1 MDRVAAER
9 AEALRET
16 RGDLI
21 AFVGAFGAGLLLY
34 VVLHVWLDVR
44 QAFVTFA
51 VLAVMFG
58 YAYLAA
64 KQSRFRVR
72 LDQAGD
78 NAYYLG
84 LLFTLTSMAF
94 ALYEFGV
101 TTDAGAAAGAAGAGA
116 GGGAGGGLPGAA
128 GGAGQT
134 AIGETGVDEIIS
146 NFGIALASTVAGIF
160 LRVFLHQ
167 MRVDPADVENMTRI
181 ELSDASKRVRASLDT
196 VYLDF
201 GRFHSE
207 VRQRTEDVV
216 RNLLTDAAT
225 AMGNVT
231 AELAAATKT
240 LLDATAANQQELLR
254 RTTETTRMLES
265 GAVAAASA
273 LDKLKDV
280 APPPAE
286 LSARMKE
293 LADVVG
299 KLGAD
304 LAAANQQ
311 LAGSAGRLERIG
323 LALERDREL
332 FDAVARSVRSA
343 TDEAVLAQNAA
354 TEVLSR
360 LSAVTR
366 TLADN
371 FRDAGGPSNGNT
383 PRAS

>member
-1 MDRVAAER
+1 MMDRVAAER

-16 RGDLI
+16 RGDLL
-21 AFVGAFGAGLLLY
+21 AFVGAFGTGLLFY
-34 VVLHVWLDVR
+34 IVLHAWLDVR
-44 QAFVTFA
+44 QVFVT
-51 VLAVMFG
+51 LAILGVMFA
-58 YAYLAA
+58 YAFLAA
-64 KQSRFRVR
+64 KTSRFRVR

-101 TTDAGAAAGAAGAGA
+101 STDPGPGGEAGI
-116 GGGAGGGLPGAA
+116 
-128 GGAGQT
+128 GQT
-134 AIGETGVDEIIS
+134 GIDEIIS

-216 RNLLTDAAT
+216 SRMLTEAAT

-231 AELAAATKT
+231 TELANATKT
-240 LLDATAANQQELLR
+240 LLDATAESQQELLR
-254 RTTETTRMLES
+254 RTAEMTQVLGE
-265 GAVAAASA
+265 GAAAAASA

-280 APPPAE
+280 GPPPAE
-286 LSARMKE
+286 LTKNLKE

-299 KLGAD
+299 RLGTD

-323 LALERDREL
+323 QALERDREL
-332 FDAVARSVRSA
+332 FDAVARSVRTA

-354 TEVLSR
+354 NEVLSR

-366 TLADN
+366 TLAEEI
-371 FRDAGGPSNGNT
+371 RDSDGPTNGDS

>member
-21 AFVGAFGAGLLLY
+21 AFVGAFGAGVTLY
-34 VVLHVWLDVR
+34 VVLHVLLDVR
-44 QAFVTFA
+44 QAYVTFA
-51 VLAVMFG
+51 ILLVMG
-58 YAYLAA
+58 AYAFMAA
-64 KQSRFRVR
+64 KTARFRVR

-101 TTDAGAAAGAAGAGA
+101 RTGEGAS
-116 GGGAGGGLPGAA
+116 
-128 GGAGQT
+128 
-134 AIGETGVDEIIS
+134 GVDQIIS

-201 GRFHSE
+201 GRFHDE
-207 VRQRTEDVV
+207 VRQRTGDIVG
-216 RNLLTDAAT
+216 RLLTDSAT
-225 AMGNVT
+225 AMSNVA

-240 LLDATAANQQELLR
+240 MVDATAANQKEILH
-254 RTTETTRMLES
+254 RTEQMTLVLEN
-265 GAVAAASA
+265 GAAAA
-273 LDKLKDV
+273 ADAIAKLKEV
-280 APPPAE
+280 GAPPTELASQLKE
-286 LSARMKE
+286 LSNA
-293 LADVVG
+293 VG
-299 KLGAD
+299 KLNAELD
-304 LAAANQQ
+304 AANLK
-311 LAGSAGRLERIG
+311 LAGSAGRLERVG
-323 LALERDREL
+323 TALERDHEL
-332 FDAVARSVRSA
+332 FESVARSVR
-343 TDEAVLAQNAA
+343 TTTEEAALAQSAA

-360 LSAVTR
+360 LSAMTR
-366 TLADN
+366 ALADTV
-371 FRDAGGPSNGNT
+371 RAAGAPGSNGDA
-383 PRAS
+383 PRP

>member
-1 MDRVAAER
+1 MMDRVAAER

-21 AFVGAFGAGLLLY
+21 AFVGAFGIGLALY
-34 VVLHVWLDVR
+34 IVLHAWLHVR

-58 YAYLAA
+58 YAYFAA

-101 TTDAGAAAGAAGAGA
+101 TTDAGVGAGRA
-116 GGGAGGGLPGAA
+116 GETGI
-128 GGAGQT
+128 GQ
-134 AIGETGVDEIIS
+134 TGVDEIIS

-207 VRQRTEDVV
+207 VRIARHFWLSGGYAFTYMPAVTVTGSAFDPNHAVTCAMA
-216 RNLLTDAAT
+216 NGSLTDEGCQARLQGRARPSANGRYT
-225 AMGNVT
+225 SVT
-231 AELAAATKT
+231 HDLGMT
-240 LLDATAANQQELLR
+240 LT
-254 RTTETTRMLES
+254 
-265 GAVAAASA
+265 
-273 LDKLKDV
+273 
-280 APPPAE
+280 
-286 LSARMKE
+286 
-293 LADVVG
+293 
-299 KLGAD
+299 
-304 LAAANQQ
+304 
-311 LAGSAGRLERIG
+311 
-323 LALERDREL
+323 
-332 FDAVARSVRSA
+332 VR
-343 TDEAVLAQNAA
+343 
-354 TEVLSR
+354 
-360 LSAVTR
+360 
-366 TLADN
+366 
-371 FRDAGGPSNGNT
+371 F
-383 PRAS
+383 

>member
-21 AFVGAFGAGLLLY
+21 AFVGAFGAGLTLY

-51 VLAVMFG
+51 ILAVMFG

-101 TTDAGAAAGAAGAGA
+101 TTDAAGAGLGGAGA
-116 GGGAGGGLPGAA
+116 GGAGS

-134 AIGETGVDEIIS
+134 GLGQTGVDEIIS

-207 VRQRTEDVV
+207 VRQRTQDVV
-216 RNLLTDAAT
+216 NGLLTDAAT

-231 AELAAATKT
+231 TELAAATKT
-240 LLDATAANQQELLR
+240 MLDATAANQQELLR
-254 RTTETTRMLES
+254 RTAETTQLLES
-265 GAVAAASA
+265 GAAAAASA

-299 KLGAD
+299 KLGTD

-332 FDAVARSVRSA
+332 FDAVARSVRTA

-371 FRDAGGPSNGNT
+371 FRDAGGPSNGDT

>member
-21 AFVGAFGAGLLLY
+21 AFVGAFGLGLLLY
-34 VVLHVWLDVR
+34 VVLHVWLDVP
-44 QAFVTFA
+44 QTWVTLA
-51 VLAVMFG
+51 ILAVMAG
-58 YAYLAA
+58 YAFLAA
-64 KQSRFRVR
+64 KSSRFRVR

-101 TTDAGAAAGAAGAGA
+101 ATDLGQTGL
-116 GGGAGGGLPGAA
+116 GGAEPGV
-128 GGAGQT
+128 GQT
-134 AIGETGVDEIIS
+134 GVGQTGVGQTGVDQIIS

-201 GRFHSE
+201 GRFHAE
-207 VRQRTEDVV
+207 VRQRTEDIVS
-216 RNLLTDAAT
+216 RLLTDTAT
-225 AMGNVT
+225 AMSAVT
-231 AELAAATKT
+231 TELAGATKT
-240 LLDATAANQQELLR
+240 LLDATAANQQEILR
-254 RTTETTRMLES
+254 RTAEMTAVLES
-265 GAVAAASA
+265 GAAAAA
-273 LDKLKDV
+273 GAVGKLKDV
-280 APPPAE
+280 AEPPATLSKQLRE
-286 LSARMKE
+286 LSDA
-293 LADVVG
+293 VG
-299 KLGAD
+299 KLTAD
-304 LAAANQQ
+304 LDAANQK
-311 LAGSAGRLERIG
+311 LAGAAGRFERIG
-323 LALERDREL
+323 TALERDREL
-332 FDAVARSVRSA
+332 LDAVARGVRTS

-354 TEVLSR
+354 DEVLSR

-366 TLADN
+366 ALADN
-371 FRDAGGPSNGNT
+371 VRNAGGPQDGDV

>member
-21 AFVGAFGAGLLLY
+21 AFVGAFGAGVTLY
-34 VVLHVWLDVR
+34 AVLHVLLDVR
-44 QAFVTFA
+44 QAYVT
-51 VLAVMFG
+51 LAILVVMAA
-58 YAYLAA
+58 YAFLAA
-64 KQSRFRVR
+64 KTARFRVR

-101 TTDAGAAAGAAGAGA
+101 RTDAG
-116 GGGAGGGLPGAA
+116 
-128 GGAGQT
+128 QS
-134 AIGETGVDEIIS
+134 GVDQIVS

-216 RNLLTDAAT
+216 GTLLTDAAK
-225 AMGNVT
+225 AMGEVT
-231 AELAAATKT
+231 AELSAATKNM
-240 LLDATAANQQELLR
+240 LDATAANQKEILH
-254 RTTETTRMLES
+254 RTEEMTRVLAG
-265 GAVAAASA
+265 GAAAASGA
-273 LDKLKDV
+273 IDKLKDV
-280 APPPAE
+280 AAPPAALGKQLKE
-286 LSARMKE
+286 LS
-293 LADVVG
+293 DVVV
-299 KLGAD
+299 KLGVD
-304 LAAANQQ
+304 LEAANKS
-311 LAGSAGRLERIG
+311 LAGAAGRIERIG
-323 LALERDREL
+323 TALERDREL
-332 FDAVARSVRSA
+332 FDAAARSMRTS
-343 TDEAVLAQNAA
+343 TEEAALAQSAA
-354 TEVLSR
+354 NEVLSR
-360 LSAVTR
+360 MATMTR
-366 TLADN
+366 ALADTV
-371 FRDAGGPSNGNT
+371 RDAAGNDDGDAAR
-383 PRAS
+383 PQ

>member
-9 AEALRET
+9 IEALRET
-16 RGDLI
+16 RADLL

-34 VVLHVWLDVR
+34 IVLHVWLDVR
-44 QAFVTFA
+44 QLVVTLA
-51 VLAVMFG
+51 ILAVMGG
-58 YAYLAA
+58 YAFLAA
-64 KQSRFRVR
+64 KTSRFRVR

-94 ALYEFGV
+94 ALYEFGLA
-101 TTDAGAAAGAAGAGA
+101 TDAD
-116 GGGAGGGLPGAA
+116 
-128 GGAGQT
+128 QS
-134 AIGETGVDEIIS
+134 GVEQIIS

-201 GRFHSE
+201 GRYHAE
-207 VRQRTEDVV
+207 VRQRTEDIVS
-216 RNLLTDAAT
+216 RLLTDTAT
-225 AMGNVT
+225 AMGAVN
-231 AELAAATKT
+231 AEIAAASKAM
-240 LLDATAANQQELLR
+240 LEATAANQQELLK
-254 RTTETTRMLES
+254 RTAEMTALLES
-265 GAVAAASA
+265 GATAAAGA
-273 LDKLKDV
+273 IEKLNGV

-286 LSARMKE
+286 LSERLQQ

-299 KLGAD
+299 RLSTD
-304 LAAANQQ
+304 LDAANQK
-311 LAGSAGRLERIG
+311 LAGAAGRLERTG
-323 LALERDREL
+323 TALERDREL
-332 FDAVARSVRSA
+332 FDAVARSVRTS

-354 TEVLSR
+354 SEVLSR

-366 TLADN
+366 ALAEN
-371 FRDAGGPSNGNT
+371 VRSAGETAKPAARTESTAAKPADIGRTHGDVSHT
-383 PRAS
+383 S